1 MRTRWL
7 AITAVLV
14 VTAGLAACTAP
25 GPPSSRSVPK
35 VASTTAQAQAV
46 PSTPSPVRSTVSA
59 PPVRILPPSPP
70 SARLR
75 LRYVTTIGGHI
86 SPKSVDASGTG
97 LVFAQNMI
105 YTHTVTVY
113 NDRDYRLV
121 ATIPDGVTLRN
132 WGYPRYPGRYLGGPV
147 EAAFS
152 PDRRYVY
159 VSNYSM
165 YGPALTRE
173 GHDVCSP
180 ANDYDSS
187 FVYRISVATMRI
199 DQVIHVGS
207 VPKFVAVTPDD
218 KYLLVS
224 DWCSYALSV
233 VNVRTGKE
241 VRRIS
246 LGPYPRGIAVDPSS
260 GTAYVAIMGGG
271 EIAKI
276 NLHTFKVRSIPGVG
290 SGPRHLVMSPNGRW
304 LYATLNADGTV
315 AKIDPRTGRV
325 VARVPTGSQPRS
337 MAIAPDGQS
346 LYVVN
351 YGSGTVTKVRTS
363 NMTVI
368 QTVQANSAPIG
379 ITYVPDRRQIWVA
392 CYTGT
397 IMVFKDA

>member
-1 MRTRWL
+1 MRTRRL
-7 AITAVLV
+7 VVTAVLV
-14 VTAGLAACTAP
+14 VAAGLAACSAL
-25 GPPSSRSVPK
+25 GPPGSRGVPK
-35 VASTTAQAQAV
+35 VATTTARARAV
-46 PSTPSPVRSTVSA
+46 ASTPRPARSTVSA
-59 PPVRILPPSPP
+59 PVRIRPASPP

-121 ATIPDGVTLRN
+121 ATIPDAVTLRN
-132 WGYPRYPGRYLGGPV
+132 WGYPQYPGRYLGGPV

-165 YGPALTRE
+165 YGPALTRQ

-180 ANDYDSS
+180 ADDYDSS

-207 VPKFVAVTPDD
+207 VPKFVAVTPDG

-260 GTAYVAIMGGG
+260 GTAYVAIMGGA

-276 NLHTFKVRSIPGVG
+276 NLHTFTVGSITGVG
-290 SGPRHLVMSPNGRW
+290 TGPRHLVMSPDGRW

-315 AKIDPRTGRV
+315 AKIDPRTGHV

-351 YGSGTVTKVRTS
+351 YGSSTVTKVRTS
-363 NMTVI
+363 DMTVI
-368 QTVQANSAPIG
+368 QTARANSAPIG

>member
-1 MRTRWL
+1 MTRTRRL
-7 AITAVLV
+7 VVTAVLV
-14 VTAGLAACTAP
+14 VAAGLAAWGAL
-25 GPPSSRSVPK
+25 GPPGTRSVPK
-35 VASTTAQAQAV
+35 AATATARARVVAN
-46 PSTPSPVRSTVSA
+46 TPRPTRTVNGPA
-59 PPVRILPPSPP
+59 RILPASPP

-121 ATIPDGVTLRN
+121 ATIPDAVTLRN
-132 WGYPRYPGRYLGGPV
+132 WGYPQYPGRYLGGPV

-165 YGPALTRE
+165 DGPALTRP
-173 GHDVCSP
+173 GHDACSP
-180 ANDYDSS
+180 ADHYDSG
-187 FVYRISVATMRI
+187 FVYRFRVATMRI

-218 KYLLVS
+218 RYLLVS

-233 VNVRTGKE
+233 VNVRTAKE
-241 VRRIS
+241 ARRIF
-246 LGPYPRGIAVDPSS
+246 LGPYPRGIAVDPRS
-260 GTAYVAIMGGG
+260 GTAYVAIMGGA

-276 NLHTFKVRSIPGVG
+276 NLHTFTVRWIRDVG
-290 SGPRHLVMSPNGRW
+290 AGPRHLVMSPTGRW
-304 LYATLNADGTV
+304 LYATLNAGGAV
-315 AKIDPRTGRV
+315 AKIDPRTGHV
-325 VARVPTGSQPRS
+325 VARVSTGSQPRS

-351 YGSGTVTKVRTS
+351 YRSNTVTKVRTS
-363 NMTVI
+363 DMTVI
-368 QTVQANSAPIG
+368 QTVRTNSAPVG
-379 ITYVPDRRQIWVA
+379 ITYAPDRRQIWVA

-397 IMVFKDA
+397 IMVFQDA

>member
-1 MRTRWL
+1 MRTRPL
-7 AITAVLV
+7 AVTAVLV
-14 VTAGLAACTAP
+14 VAAGLAAGIALRPQSSPSAAKAATTTA
-25 GPPSSRSVPK
+25 RARV
-35 VASTTAQAQAV
+35 VASTPRSA
-46 PSTPSPVRSTVSA
+46 RSTVSA
-59 PPVRILPPSPP
+59 PVTILPASPP

-86 SPKSVDASGTG
+86 SPKSVDASGAG

-113 NDRDYRLV
+113 DDHDYRLV
-121 ATIPDGVTLRN
+121 ATIPDAVTLRK
-132 WGYPRYPGRYLGGPV
+132 WGYPRYPGGYLGGPV

-165 YGPALTRE
+165 DGPALTRP
-173 GHDVCSP
+173 GHDACSP
-180 ANDYDSS
+180 ADHYDSG
-187 FVYRISVATMRI
+187 FVYRIGVATMRI

-218 KYLLVS
+218 RYLLVS

-233 VNVRTGKE
+233 VNVRTAKE
-241 VRRIS
+241 ARRIF
-246 LGPYPRGIAVDPSS
+246 LGPYPRGIAVDPGS
-260 GTAYVAIMGGG
+260 GTAYVAIMGGA

-276 NLHTFKVRSIPGVG
+276 NLHTFTVRWIRDVG
-290 SGPRHLVMSPNGRW
+290 AGPRHLVMSPTGRW
-304 LYATLNADGTV
+304 LYATLNAGGAV
-315 AKIDPRTGRV
+315 AKIDPRTGHV

-351 YGSGTVTKVRTS
+351 YRSNTVTKVRTS
-363 NMTVI
+363 DMTVI
-368 QTVQANSAPIG
+368 QTVRTNSAPVG
-379 ITYVPDRRQIWVA
+379 ITYAPDRRQIWVA

-397 IMVFKDA
+397 IMVFQDA

>member
-1 MRTRWL
+1 MRTRPL
-7 AITAVLV
+7 AVTAVLV
-14 VTAGLAACTAP
+14 VAAGLAAGIALRPQSSPSAAKAATTTA
-25 GPPSSRSVPK
+25 RARV
-35 VASTTAQAQAV
+35 VASTPRPA
-46 PSTPSPVRSTVSA
+46 RSTVSA
-59 PPVRILPPSPP
+59 PVTILPASPP

-86 SPKSVDASGTG
+86 SPKSVDASGAG

-113 NDRDYRLV
+113 DDHDYRLV
-121 ATIPDGVTLRN
+121 ATIPDAVTLRK

-165 YGPALTRE
+165 DGPALTRP
-173 GHDVCSP
+173 GHDACSP
-180 ANDYDSS
+180 ADHYDSG
-187 FVYRISVATMRI
+187 FVYRFRVATMRI

-218 KYLLVS
+218 RYLLVS

-233 VNVRTGKE
+233 VNVRTAKE
-241 VRRIS
+241 ARRIF
-246 LGPYPRGIAVDPSS
+246 LGPYPRGIAVDPRS
-260 GTAYVAIMGGG
+260 GTAYVAIMGGA

-276 NLHTFKVRSIPGVG
+276 NLHTFTVRWIRDVG
-290 SGPRHLVMSPNGRW
+290 AGPRHLVMSPTGRW
-304 LYATLNADGTV
+304 LYATLNAGGAV
-315 AKIDPRTGRV
+315 AKIDPRTGHV

-351 YGSGTVTKVRTS
+351 YRSNTVTKVRTS
-363 NMTVI
+363 DMTVI
-368 QTVQANSAPIG
+368 QTVRTNSAPVG
-379 ITYVPDRRQIWVA
+379 ITYAPDRRQIWVA

-397 IMVFKDA
+397 IMVFQDA

>member
-1 MRTRWL
+1 MRMRPL
-7 AITAVLV
+7 AVTAVLV
-14 VTAGLAACTAP
+14 VAAGLAAGIAL
-25 GPPSSRSVPK
+25 GPQNSRSAAKSATATARPRA
-35 VASTTAQAQAV
+35 VAGTPRPTRSAV
-46 PSTPSPVRSTVSA
+46 GAPVM
-59 PPVRILPPSPP
+59 ILPASPP

-86 SPKSVDASGTG
+86 SPKSVGASGTG

-113 NDRDYRLV
+113 NDHDYRLV
-121 ATIPDGVTLRN
+121 ATIPDAVTLRN

-165 YGPALTRE
+165 DGPALTRP

-180 ANDYDSS
+180 ADDYDSS
-187 FVYRISVATMRI
+187 FVYRIRVATMRI

-207 VPKFVAVTPDD
+207 VPKFVAVTPDG

-241 VRRIS
+241 IRRIF

-260 GTAYVAIMGGG
+260 GTAYVAIMGGA

-276 NLHTFKVRSIPGVG
+276 NLDTFTVGWIPDVG
-290 SGPRHLVMSPNGRW
+290 TGPRHLVMSPTGRW
-304 LYATLNADGTV
+304 LYATLNADGTI
-315 AKIDPRTGRV
+315 ARIYPRTGRV
-325 VARVPTGSQPRS
+325 VARVSTGSQPRS

-363 NMTVI
+363 DMTVI
-368 QTVQANSAPIG
+368 QTVQTNSAPIG

-397 IMVFKDA
+397 IMVFQDA